1 VIEKI
6 NNVTCHKRSFLLEI
20 PWPDRRLS
28 PNAREH
34 WAVTSKLKRVYR
46 ARCRAIGE
54 LAGLGYLRGSEN
66 AVRVDLMF
74 FPPDKRA
81 RDWDN
86 MLASMK
92 AGLDGLA
99 DAMGVDDSKWRVGF
113 EVVEPVKGGRV
124 MVEVSEEGTR

>member
-1 VIEKI
+1 MIDNI

-20 PWPDRRLS
+20 PWPSPKLS

-34 WAVTSKLKRVYR
+34 WTVTSKAKKLYR

-54 LAGLGYLRGSEN
+54 SVGLGYLKGSEN
-66 AVRVDLMF
+66 AVRVDLLF

-86 MLASMK
+86 MLASIK

-99 DAMGVDDSKWRVGF
+99 DAMGVDDSRWRVGF

-124 MVEVSEEGTR
+124 MVEVREEETR